1 MSPNNNLRPS
11 VSPRPGGDTPK
22 PRVLPKRKQPVESF
36 DEYENLLK
44 LVGNITGLRAKKM
57 NASNLMTL
65 IEDLY
70 TARFMKDTL
79 HFKAQL
85 KKGTGEE
92 ISNKSFPDFIYEFY
106 KKKHKSNKKNL
117 QQAWYDLVSSV
128 EFHK

>member
-1 MSPNNNLRPS
+1 
-11 VSPRPGGDTPK
+11 
-22 PRVLPKRKQPVESF
+22 
-36 DEYENLLK
+36 
-44 LVGNITGLRAKKM
+44 M
-57 NASNLMTL
+57 NANILMSL

-70 TARFMKDTL
+70 TARFMKDTM

-92 ISNKSFPDFIYEFY
+92 ISNKTFTDFIYEFY
-106 KKKHKSNKKNL
+106 KKKHKSNKKNM